1 MNHKYSRDLQGNGVL
16 GGLIDLNHNGQTT
29 GSKKLA
35 LESF

>member
-16 GGLIDLNHNGQTT
+16 QGLNGLNHNGQNT